1 MKDGVLIGIYAGT
14 FSAKPGYR
22 RRYTMSFKFRK
33 SGSERGNLN
42 IPLYADAPRPPRR
55 ALVLFWLIFSVV
67 ATAGIFY
74 YRMFVYEP

>member
-1 MKDGVLIGIYAGT
+1 M
-14 FSAKPGYR
+14 R
-22 RRYTMSFKFRK
+22 FKFRK

-67 ATAGIFY
+67 VTAGIFY